1 MSNMKTVQVTAA
13 FKENFTIEAKMREH
27 TLFIDQPKAGGGDN
41 NGPTPLEYLF
51 VSLAGCIGSIA
62 LIMAKQK
69 RIRIRD
75 IKVDVTGE
83 LDADVLM
90 GKSKDKRAGFNGLK
104 ALVKLDADM
113 SDEEKR
119 AFLKEVDER
128 CPISDNIMR
137 ETPVSIELSE

>member
-1 MSNMKTVQVTAA
+1 MANMKTVKVKAA
-13 FKENFTIEAKMREH
+13 FKENFIIEAKMREH
-27 TLFIDQPKAGGGDN
+27 TLFIDQPEAGGGN
-41 NGPTPLEYLF
+41 NKGPTPLEYLF

-69 RIRIRD
+69 RLRIKD
-75 IKVDVTGE
+75 IKVDVEGE

-90 GKSKDKRAGFNGLK
+90 GKSKDNRAGFGHIK
-104 ALVKLDADM
+104 AYVQLDADM
-113 SDEEKR
+113 TDDEKR

-137 ETPVSIELSE
+137 ETPVSIELSK